1 MEDLYRGHLSLGDV
15 YLRMNNTSQS
25 LQSLDIAFSISKKL
39 KDKEKESDVLIQRAH
54 VRDNAILTMYN
65 KTFILLKY
73 TKCAHSETVL
83 LYVTHMHSC
92 LAMRSGDIKIAQFN
106 LISVQLNAKIK
117 FEWTFLERGI

>member
-65 KTFILLKY
+65 KTY
-73 TKCAHSETVL
+73 
-83 LYVTHMHSC
+83 Y
-92 LAMRSGDIKIAQFN
+92 
-106 LISVQLNAKIK
+106 
-117 FEWTFLERGI
+117 